1 MTITN
6 KQLNEYRTQ
15 ASEIKAML
23 KSIRR
28 NIVKRDHQFY
38 FLGASASVYGRVFKL
53 FYNLIRNGYVFESIV
68 QPPQYNGSAGNFMN
82 LRSACFDLERR
93 CNELVH
99 IEEGNYKHFARL
111 IADLATQFYSVLTIP
126 KNKSL

>member
-1 MTITN
+1 MTITSRE
-6 KQLNEYRTQ
+6 LESYRRQ

-28 NIVKRDHQFY
+28 NIVKRDHKFY
-38 FLGASASVYGRVFKL
+38 FSSYAVYGRVFTL

-68 QPPQYNGSAGNFMN
+68 QPPQYNGIAGHFMN

-93 CNELVH
+93 CSELVH
-99 IEEGNYKHFARL
+99 IEKGNYKHFARL
-111 IADLATQFYSVLTIP
+111 IADLATQFYSVLTIS

>member
-6 KQLNEYRTQ
+6 QELESYRRK

-38 FLGASASVYGRVFKL
+38 FASYAVYGRVFKL
-53 FYNLIRNGYVFESIV
+53 FYNLISNGYVFESIV
-68 QPPQYNGSAGNFMN
+68 QPPAYNGISGNFMN

-99 IEEGNYKHFARL
+99 IEEGNYKHFSRL